1 MRAAPKLLDCLSR
14 VKQTGPDRWIASC
27 PTGAHAH
34 GDRSRGLS
42 IRAVDDRVLIY
53 CHAGCGAVDV
63 VEALGLTLTDLY
75 DWPGEHRVGST
86 HSRIPARDLLEIISE
101 ETSVVAIV
109 AADLLGKRSITEA
122 DWQRVAQAAAR
133 IGAARDHVYGG

>member
-1 MRAAPKLLDCLSR
+1 VSAAEKLLDRLAR
-14 VKQTGPDRWIASC
+14 VKATSSSTWLASC
-27 PTGAHAH
+27 PTASHKH

-75 DWPGEHRVGST
+75 DRPSQHRVEFT

-101 ETSVVAIV
+101 ETSVMAIV
-109 AADLLGKRSITEA
+109 AADLLANRAITEQ
-122 DWQRVAQAAAR
+122 DWRRLSTAAGR
-133 IGAARDHVYGG
+133 IGRARDHANAR